1 MQRSRRALLQRR
13 ALERAI
19 CGRNRLCKVSVS
31 VSVSV
36 SAVVVLWGLVF
47 FLNIWF
53 GQSDNYKDGST
64 DFPVS
69 VRIWDG
75 DKREPDVG
83 QSSASPDGRSSLTET
98 PSVDSTE
105 ASCSEAGGTENVN
118 GKLEDLSNDAS
129 PDSRFQEQGLGG
141 KSDIATTSVR
151 EDSISDRFSLAVPLG
166 LDEFKNRAISSRSRY
181 MSSHAGSIK
190 HRVEPGGAEH
200 NYASSSKG
208 AKVLASNKDAYGA
221 SNILSKDKDKYLR
234 NPCAAE
240 EKFVVIE
247 LSEETLVDTVEIANF
262 EHHSSNLKEFELLG
276 SQVYPTDTWTK
287 LGNFTAGNTKHAHS
301 FVLPEPKWVRYLKL
315 NLLSHY
321 GSEFYC
327 TLSVFEV
334 YGMDAVERMLED
346 LISVQDKVIVSDES
360 LSRETHMPHRPVP
373 AEGDSYHNVDSEVE
387 PELAVGHSDTKRV
400 VTTIDVPDPVE
411 EIRQHQVN
419 RMPGDS
425 VLKILMQKVRT
436 LDLNLSV
443 LERYLEELNFR
454 YNKIF
459 REFDREMGEKN
470 VLLENIKSDIRG
482 LQDSKEAMSKEV
494 NDLVAWKSFVSMQL
508 DDIVRSNAV
517 LRLEVEKVRRNQVH
531 MENKGIVIFLVCL
544 TFGFFALVR
553 LLFVDMALSMYRSQN
568 SGKFWSLGSSWFLLL
583 LSCSITIII
592 LSL

>member
-19 CGRNRLCKVSVS
+19 CWRNHLCK
-31 VSVSV
+31 VSV

-53 GQSDNYKDGST
+53 GQSDDYKDVCT
-64 DFPVS
+64 DFPVG

-75 DKREPDVG
+75 HKRELDVG
-83 QSSASPDGRSSLTET
+83 QSSASPDGRSSLTGSPAE
-98 PSVDSTE
+98 DSTE
-105 ASCSEAGGTENVN
+105 TSFSETAESEIINGT
-118 GKLEDLSNDAS
+118 LEDLSKDMNQDS
-129 PDSRFQEQGLGG
+129 PLQEQELGG
-141 KSDIATTSVR
+141 KSDLATTSVR
-151 EDSISDRFSLAVPLG
+151 EASISDRYSLAVPLG
-166 LDEFKNRAISSRSRY
+166 LDEFKNRAINSGIKY

-190 HRVEPGGAEH
+190 HRVEPGGADY

-234 NPCAAE
+234 NPCSAE

-247 LSEETLVDTVEIANF
+247 LSEETIVDTVEIANF

-287 LGNFTAGNTKHAHS
+287 LGNFTKGNTKHAQR
-301 FVLPEPKWVRYLKL
+301 FVLPEPTWVRYLKL

-327 TLSVFEV
+327 TLSVLEV

-360 LSRETHMPHRPVP
+360 LRQEMHMPHRPVP
-373 AEGDSYHNVDSEVE
+373 GEGDSYHNVDSNVK
-387 PELAVGHSDTKRV
+387 PDPIVGSSDSKRV

-425 VLKILMQKVRT
+425 VLKILMQKVRM

-470 VLLENIKSDIRG
+470 VLLENVKSDIRS
-482 LQDSKEAMSKEV
+482 LQDSKKAMSKEV

-508 DDIVRSNAV
+508 DDIVRSNAL

-544 TFGFFALVR
+544 TFGFLALVR
-553 LLFVDMALSMYRSQN
+553 LFVDLALSIYRSQN

-583 LSCSITIII
+583 LSCSITITI